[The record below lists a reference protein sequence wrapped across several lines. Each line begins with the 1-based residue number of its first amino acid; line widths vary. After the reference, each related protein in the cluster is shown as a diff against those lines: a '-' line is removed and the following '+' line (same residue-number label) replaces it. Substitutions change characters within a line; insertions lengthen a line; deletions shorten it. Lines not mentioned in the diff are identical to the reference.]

1 MHRNHIV
8 VLHAE
13 VAYEGVLA
21 CARTCL
27 KSPFQLHVS
36 VNFVYMS
43 GAGQLLKCA
52 CEGRLIH

>member
-21 CARTCL
+21 CTCL
-27 KSPFQLHVS
+27 KSLFQLHVI

-43 GAGQLLKCA
+43 GAGQLLKCV